1 MNVAS
6 ILLFTTTLMQGGP
19 CGPGRANPPCCMNTP
34 PCGGGPPPPPGLPID
49 TFIYVLFFIALVYGV
64 YMINKMNK
72 RGLAM

>member
-1 MNVAS
+1 
-6 ILLFTTTLMQGGP
+6 MQGGP
-19 CGPGRANPPCCMNTP
+19 CGPGRPNPPCCTRTP
-34 PCGGGPPPPPGLPID
+34 PCGGGPPPPPGLPVD